1 MGTRSLCSCFVAGAL
16 VLALVLAAVV
26 APVSAAAAAETPVVD
41 GAWIRP
47 VTGPIAQPFVA
58 PRSRY
63 GAGHRGVD
71 FAVPAGTPVRAANAG
86 EVTFAGSV
94 AGSLHVVIAH
104 GGGLRTSSSFLAT
117 IAVRR
122 GQHVARGQ
130 VVGIAG
136 AGTGEHAGVLH
147 FGLRIGDVYVD
158 PMLLF
163 APADLTRLIRLVPV
177 DAPSQRGLDPPALEA
192 RDLAASLHLPRGI
205 PGVAADDG
213 DDGAWAGLADAVT
226 TAAGIVSAPARS
238 QVAVLAA
245 GARYLWRQAQRVPV
259 VADGV
264 TAADRLWSWVQSR
277 SDCVEDTASPPG
289 AGGSGHLVLTVAG
302 IDSATD
308 PATGRALDID
318 TTKLGYRR
326 GEVRSYSYA
335 PDGGPY
341 GRDDTWRRIEASAE
355 ALRTQLRAMQRDQPG
370 REVDLVAHSQG
381 GVVVTEFLLPHYAG
395 GDPTLPPLGSVVTVA
410 APLQGAPAATAAARV
425 RESGSGR
432 AALDAV
438 EGAAGGALPP
448 TGVASTRQLA
458 EGSKVMRDV
467 ARAPL
472 PEQIDLTTIGGADD
486 VVVPADHAS
495 RPGARSVTVDP
506 AGVADHT
513 GILRDP
519 EALDA
524 IRLALEGRGLP
535 CVGVATGVRG
545 AIEPVVISRAEHT
558 AGAVGGAVGDA
569 VDAVSGRGGGR

>member
-1 MGTRSLCSCFVAGAL
+1 MGIRSLCSCFVAGAL
-16 VLALVLAAVV
+16 VLAAVV
-26 APVSAAAAAETPVVD
+26 VPRSTAAAAETPLVG

-47 VTGPIAQPFVA
+47 VDGRVAQPFVA

-71 FAVPAGTPVRAANAG
+71 FAASPGTPVRAANAG

-94 AGSLHVVIAH
+94 AGALHVVIAH
-104 GGGLRTSSSFLAT
+104 GGGLRTSSSFLTT
-117 IAVRR
+117 ISVRR

-130 VVGIAG
+130 VVGTAG

-163 APADLTRLIRLVPV
+163 APADLTRLIRLIPV
-177 DAPSQRGLDPPALEA
+177 DAPTQVGLDPPTLEA
-192 RDLAASLHLPRGI
+192 RDLAAALHLPQGI
-205 PGVAADDG
+205 PGVAPSDG
-213 DDGAWAGLADAVT
+213 GRGGGVWDRLGDVVGG
-226 TAAGIVSAPARS
+226 TAAMLTASVRAHATPMATG
-238 QVAVLAA
+238 A
-245 GARYLWRQAQRVPV
+245 GFLWRQATRVPP

-264 TAADRLWSWVQSR
+264 AAANRLWSWLQSR
-277 SDCVEDTASPPG
+277 GDCVEDTAAPPG
-289 AGGSGHLVLTVAG
+289 GGGSGHLVLTVAG
-302 IDSATD
+302 INSATD
-308 PATGRALDID
+308 PKTGRALDLD
-318 TTKLGYRR
+318 TTRLGYHR
-326 GEVRSYSYA
+326 GEVESYSYA

-341 GRDDTWRRIEASAE
+341 GREDTWRRIRASAE
-355 ALRTQLRAMQRDQPG
+355 ALRTQLRAMQRAHPG

-381 GVVVTEFLLPHYAG
+381 GVVVTEFLLHHFDA
-395 GDPTLPPLGSVVTVA
+395 GDPTLPPLGTVVTIA
-410 APLQGAPAATAAARV
+410 SPLRGAPAASAAARV

-432 AALDAV
+432 AALDALDH
-438 EGAAGGALPP
+438 AAGGALPP
-448 TGVASTRQLA
+448 TGVASTRELA
-458 EGSKVMRDV
+458 EGSELIRGV
-467 ARAPL
+467 ARSPL
-472 PEQIDLTTIGGADD
+472 PEQVDLTTIGGADD

-519 EALDA
+519 GALDA
-524 IRLALEGRGLP
+524 VRLALEGRGVP

-558 AGAVGGAVGDA
+558 AGVVGGVIGDA
-569 VDAVSGRGGGR
+569 VDAASGRGGGR

>member
-1 MGTRSLCSCFVAGAL
+1 MGIRSLCSCFVAGAL
-16 VLALVLAAVV
+16 VLAAVV
-26 APVSAAAAAETPVVD
+26 VPRSPLAAAAPPVVA

-47 VTGPIAQPFVA
+47 VTGPVAQPFVA

-63 GAGHRGVD
+63 SAGHRGVD

-104 GGGLRTSSSFLAT
+104 GDGLRTSSSFLAT

-122 GQHVARGQ
+122 GQHVERGQ
-130 VVGIAG
+130 VIGTTG

-147 FGLRIGDVYVD
+147 FGLRVGDVYVD

-163 APADLTRLIRLVPV
+163 APADLSRLIRLIPV
-177 DAPSQRGLDPPALEA
+177 DAPAQEGLDPPALEA
-192 RDLAASLHLPRGI
+192 RDLAASLHLPRGL
-205 PGVAADDG
+205 PGVASPDDAGG
-213 DDGAWAGLADAVT
+213 DGVWDQLVGAARDTVDVLL
-226 TAAGIVSAPARS
+226 APAR
-238 QVAVLAA
+238 VDATLVGA
-245 GARYLWRQAQRVPV
+245 GAGFLWRQAMRIPV

-277 SDCVEDTASPPG
+277 SDCVDDTAAPPG
-289 AGGSGHLVLTVAG
+289 GGGSGHLVLTVAG

-308 PATGRALDID
+308 PATGRALDLD
-318 TTKLGYRR
+318 TAKLGYHRD
-326 GEVRSYSYA
+326 EVQSYSYA

-341 GRDDTWRRIEASAE
+341 TREDTWRRIQVSAE
-355 ALRTQLRAMQRDQPG
+355 AVRTQLRAMQRAHPG

-381 GVVVTEFLLPHYAG
+381 GVVVTEFLLHHYDAA
-395 GDPTLPPLGSVVTVA
+395 DPTLPPIGTVVTVA
-410 APLQGAPAATAAARV
+410 SPLQGAPAASAAARV
-425 RESGSGR
+425 RQSGAGR
-432 AALDAV
+432 AALDGV
-438 EGAAGGALPP
+438 DDVAGGALPP

-458 EGSKVMRDV
+458 EGSKLIRGV
-467 ARAPL
+467 ANDPL

-495 RPGARSVTVDP
+495 RRGARSVTLDP
-506 AGVADHT
+506 AGVADHS

-524 IRLALEGRGLP
+524 IRLALEGRGVP

-545 AIEPVVISRAEHT
+545 AIEPVLISRAEHT

-569 VDAVSGRGGGR
+569 VDAASGRGGHR